1 MSTISKRAVERLA
14 DPAIRPLNARLHQ
27 RLPRVPRLP
36 LPRLLPRLLPP
47 VRREP
52 EEPHPAA
59 DSDAAVAESESE
71 QETIVAG
78 GTREEEALLEE
89 VPPPDDVLE
98 AELLGGVGLPT
109 DDFDDDDMD

>member
-1 MSTISKRAVERLA
+1 M
-14 DPAIRPLNARLHQ
+14 
-27 RLPRVPRLP
+27 
-36 LPRLLPRLLPP
+36 
-47 VRREP
+47 
-52 EEPHPAA
+52 
-59 DSDAAVAESESE
+59 AESESE
-71 QETIVAG
+71 QVASQETIVAG